1 MPRKPLKKR
10 RKLIYAEAQEIRRL
24 WCEDEWHIKRI
35 AKFYDVGR
43 EQITRIL
50 DREILME
57 DDGRK
62 PIPVFLNC
70 ENVPLILK
78 LAKKKVPVRE
88 IAERVGLSE
97 WLTRRVVKGESGAE
111 FRPKRIRRKKTL
123 AVQEFQ
129 ALPQLPKPR
138 LDTETAI
145 G

>member
-1 MPRKPLKKR
+1 MPHKPLKKR

-24 WCEDEWHIKRI
+24 WCEEEWHIKRI
-35 AKFYDVGR
+35 AKFYGVGR
-43 EQITRIL
+43 EMVTRIL

-62 PIPVFLNC
+62 PLPVFLNC

-88 IAERVGLSE
+88 IAEQVGLSE
-97 WLTRRVVKGESGAE
+97 WLTRRVVKGESGKE
-111 FRPKRIRRKKTL
+111 FHPKRIRRKKTPV
-123 AVQEFQ
+123 APEIQEP
-129 ALPQLPKPR
+129 PQLPPSHPEMG
-138 LDTETAI
+138 TVI

>member
-35 AKFYDVGR
+35 AKFYGVDRG
-43 EQITRIL
+43 QIARIL
-50 DREILME
+50 DREILMV

-88 IAERVGLSE
+88 IAEQVGLSE
-97 WLTRRVVKGESGAE
+97 WLTRRVMKGESGKE
-111 FRPKRIRRKKTL
+111 FHIKRVRRKKIPVVPESRTPL
-123 AVQEFQ
+123 P
-129 ALPQLPKPR
+129 LPQTHP
-138 LDTETAI
+138 DTQTES